1 MATGWVL
8 LTSAFTR
15 MRLDI
20 WLWAV
25 RAFKTRPLAAGAI
38 RGGKVKVDAQA
49 VKPAHSVRAG
59 QTITIR
65 IDSSDVP
72 WVRTLKAIDFPASR
86 VSAKLA
92 PLYMEDITTPE
103 EQEKAKLRGTFQP
116 GFRTQGSGRPTK
128 SDRRAIDR
136 VYGQRLE
143 L

>member
-1 MATGWVL
+1 
-8 LTSAFTR
+8 
-15 MRLDI
+15 MRLDL

-38 RGGKVKVDAQA
+38 RGGQVKVNAQA
-49 VKPAHSVRAG
+49 IKPAHAVRAG
-59 QTITIR
+59 QVITIR

-72 WVRTLKAIDFPASR
+72 WMRTLKAIEFPSSR
-86 VSAKLA
+86 VAAKLV
-92 PLYMEDITTPE
+92 PLYVEDTTAPE

-136 VYGQRLE
+136 MSDQRLE
-143 L
+143 G